1 MIDGSCHIPLSKPIK
16 VMLSLGLRH
25 LLVLTAI
32 TTAGVG
38 FAFAAPTL
46 RQGIAA
52 MAREDYVAA
61 AAILA
66 PIAQK
71 GNPEAQ
77 AYMAYLY
84 ATGHGVPQDYT
95 QAAIF
100 YRRSAEQGY
109 PGAQYELGLLYDK
122 GRAPGQYR
130 GREVAD
136 PCGCGLERAGSR

>member
-1 MIDGSCHIPLSKPIK
+1 MIDGSCHIQLSKPIK

-32 TTAGVG
+32 ATAGLG
-38 FAFAAPTL
+38 SALAAPTL

-77 AYMAYLY
+77 AYMGYLY

-109 PGAQYELGLLYDK
+109 PGAQY
-122 GRAPGQYR
+122 
-130 GREVAD
+130 
-136 PCGCGLERAGSR
+136 